1 MKINRGYDSHF
12 KVYWIG
18 AVEAKADLSLAGNG
32 YELPAF
38 SQATNSKGFRCHKS
52 EALKGS

>member
-1 MKINRGYDSHF
+1 MIPILKY
-12 KVYWIG
+12 IG
-18 AVEAKADLSLAGNG
+18 LGLLKLKADLGLAGNG

-52 EALKGS
+52 ETLKGS